1 VGMQF
6 SMRNGLII
14 ITSSFFLTACSFSF
28 IYNNLAWL
36 SSWYLDDYVELT
48 PQQQQLFDSAFTE
61 FHSWHRQTQLS
72 LYYQQLTLFKQQ
84 VNLGLSR
91 DDINQHFSLIKN
103 HWFSLREQAKSPLL
117 TLTHSLSDI
126 QRKQVIDE
134 IEDNNKRR
142 IDDYD
147 QLSEQKWISKQC
159 KNTQKQLKKWL
170 GKLTSDQKLT
180 VCNQTKTL
188 KPTFSH
194 WMAYRGRWHSGL
206 ETALLLAVD
215 KQQYEMLFTEL
226 ISSPD
231 SLKTTQYK
239 ALSKNNNQ
247 VYVNIA
253 HFMINNLTAKQLR
266 KLNRELDDVIDEL
279 KSLEMAN

>member
-1 VGMQF
+1 MQF

-117 TLTHSLSDI
+117 TLTDSLSDS

-134 IEDNNKRR
+134 IEDNNQRR

-170 GKLTSDQKLT
+170 GKLTSDQKLA
-180 VCNQTKTL
+180 VCNQTKTKTNIQSL
-188 KPTFSH
+188 D
-194 WMAYRGRWHSGL
+194 G
-206 ETALLLAVD
+206 
-215 KQQYEMLFTEL
+215 
-226 ISSPD
+226 IS
-231 SLKTTQYK
+231 
-239 ALSKNNNQ
+239 
-247 VYVNIA
+247 
-253 HFMINNLTAKQLR
+253 
-266 KLNRELDDVIDEL
+266 
-279 KSLEMAN
+279 